1 MKAFESKHI
10 NLTETLT
17 RKTAHCC
24 KQMGALDAEL
34 PGSLSLLSGSGKGS
48 AVLLSRGGK
57 YGSCQWPYDAASAVY
72 TQKQTLRLMART
84 QRHKRVL
91 LQISECETQG

>member
-1 MKAFESKHI
+1 MAEGAHSITKGRKDMKAFESKHI

-34 PGSLSLLSGSGKGS
+34 PGSLSLS
-48 AVLLSRGGK
+48 A
-57 YGSCQWPYDAASAVY
+57 
-72 TQKQTLRLMART
+72 LRLWQGFSSFIG
-84 QRHKRVL
+84 QRGKVWKL
-91 LQISECETQG
+91 SVAI

>member
-1 MKAFESKHI
+1 MKAFESKHL

-34 PGSLSLLSGSGKGS
+34 PGSLSLCSQAL
-48 AVLLSRGGK
+48 
-57 YGSCQWPYDAASAVY
+57 
-72 TQKQTLRLMART
+72 ARV
-84 QRHKRVL
+84 Q
-91 LQISECETQG
+91 QFY